1 MALPK
6 LNTPTYELDLPS
18 TGEKIKYRPFLVKE
32 QKLLLLAQES
42 NDQKQVMESIQKL
55 VSSCTFGKVDA
66 IASPLFDVEY
76 VFLKLRAASVGSK
89 ITLNIKCPDDEK
101 TEVKT
106 EIDIDEIDCQMTE
119 DHSNVIQITDKVK
132 MVMSYPKLMDF
143 LNVKDLSGA
152 DAFKIMSSCI
162 LEIHDGDII
171 HNRVDIKNKELD
183 EFVDQLDTKQLE
195 TLMGFFETMPKIR
208 HVVEVT
214 NPNTNI
220 KSEVVVEGI
229 DNFLG

>member
-1 MALPK
+1 
-6 LNTPTYELDLPS
+6 
-18 TGEKIKYRPFLVKE
+18 
-32 QKLLLLAQES
+32 
-42 NDQKQVMESIQKL
+42 
-55 VSSCTFGKVDA
+55 
-66 IASPLFDVEY
+66 
-76 VFLKLRAASVGSK
+76 
-89 ITLNIKCPDDEK
+89 
-101 TEVKT
+101 
-106 EIDIDEIDCQMTE
+106 MTE

-214 NPNTNI
+214 NPNTKV
-220 KSEVVVEGI
+220 KSEVVLEGLQ
-229 DNFLG
+229 NFLG